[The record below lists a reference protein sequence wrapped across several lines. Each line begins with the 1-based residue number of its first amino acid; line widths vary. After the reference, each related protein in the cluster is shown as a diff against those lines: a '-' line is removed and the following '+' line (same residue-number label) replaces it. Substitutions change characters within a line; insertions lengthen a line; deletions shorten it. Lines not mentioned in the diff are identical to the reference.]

1 MIRERLWDIPK
12 MSIEFPPQL
21 KKLVDHL
28 QSKVDSSTEKKH
40 HGKGGKQH
48 SQPQLE
54 WAMSYEEMQES
65 AETIPQKWES

>member
-1 MIRERLWDIPK
+1 M
-12 MSIEFPPQL
+12 
-21 KKLVDHL
+21 DHL

-54 WAMSYEEMQES
+54 WAMSYEEMQVS
-65 AETIPQKWES
+65 AETIPQSGNRFSILKN